1 MGLDMVL
8 DRTIQ
13 NLYKPN
19 AYDCIVNTIQH
30 GIGHG
35 IRQNYTTPIQTH
47 ACDCIVNTIQHGIG
61 HGIRQNYTKP
71 IQTQCI

>member
-35 IRQNYTTPIQTH
+35 IRQNYT
-47 ACDCIVNTIQHGIG
+47 IQHGIG
-61 HGIRQNYTKP
+61 HGIRQNYKTP
-71 IQTQCI
+71 IQTHAC